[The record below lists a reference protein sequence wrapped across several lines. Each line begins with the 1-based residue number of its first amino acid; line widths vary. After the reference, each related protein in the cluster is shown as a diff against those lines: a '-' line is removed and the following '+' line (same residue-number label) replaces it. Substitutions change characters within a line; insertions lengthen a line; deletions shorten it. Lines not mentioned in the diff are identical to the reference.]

1 MLIRVV
7 RMTFRPG
14 ETGSFLDLFR
24 ASRPLIRAFPGCRH
38 LELWQDADDP
48 AVFCTYS
55 HWDNEAALETYRQ
68 SDLFRETWARTK
80 PLFAAR
86 PLAFSVRQV
95 PEE

>member
-7 RMTFRPG
+7 RMTFQPARVG
-14 ETGSFLDLFR
+14 TFLDLFR
-24 ASRPLIRAFPGCRH
+24 ASRPLIRTFPGCLH

-55 HWDNEAALETYRQ
+55 HWEGEAVLEAYRQ
-68 SDLFRETWARTK
+68 SDLFRETWAQTK

-86 PLAFSVRQV
+86 PLAFSVRQA
-95 PEE
+95 PDA